1 MKKYKEKYIEW
12 LERKNNKNI
21 KKTTSNKKKKSK
33 KKFYDYIKDSHGKIH
48 RVKINEKELKAPENF
63 SIINNTEETVL
74 YFRKIIQ
81 YIKAH
86 NGSRFNALFF
96 NVAHIK
102 NMSIDAI
109 MYLLAII
116 YNFNNLKTSILR
128 IKGNGPRDKDIK
140 RKMVNSGFFNMIKDK
155 DSNITSNNNMQEI
168 LYGELVDG
176 TAASRVIRLAENY
189 FGLKKCFKFL
199 YNIIIELMTNTKSHA
214 YGNRHFTINSWYLY
228 AECGDDKLYITFID
242 TGLGIPDTILK
253 KVLENL
259 KDKYMKRNRD
269 AQYILSAL
277 KGDFRTRTREK
288 NRNKG
293 MPEIFN
299 YYKDN
304 KIENLKI
311 VSCYGKIDTN
321 RQCHDINEY
330 AIGINNYLY
339 GTVFYLE
346 IHKNNFQ
353 IYEGV
358 KNENKYSK

>member
-33 KKFYDYIKDSHGKIH
+33 KKFYDYIKDSHGNIY
-48 RVKINEKELKAPENF
+48 RIKINEKELKAPENF

-74 YFRKIIQ
+74 YFYKIIQ
-81 YIKAH
+81 YIKTH
-86 NGSRFNALFF
+86 SGSRFNALFF

-102 NMSIDAI
+102 KMSIDAI

-140 RKMVNSGFFNMIKDK
+140 RKMVSSGFFNMIKYK
-155 DSNITSNNNMQEI
+155 TSNIISNDNNTQEI

-176 TAASRVIRLAENY
+176 IAASRVIKLAENY

-214 YGNRHFTINSWYLY
+214 YGNSHFTINSWYLY
-228 AECGDDKLYITFID
+228 AECIDDKMYITFID

-259 KDKYMKRNRD
+259 KDKYTKINRD
-269 AQYILSAL
+269 AQYMLSAL

-293 MPEIFN
+293 LPEIFN

-311 VSCYGKIDTN
+311 VSCYGKIDTH
-321 RQCHDINEY
+321 RQCYDINEY
-330 AIGINNYLY
+330 AIGINSYLY

-353 IYEGV
+353 T
-358 KNENKYSK
+358 

>member
-12 LERKNNKNI
+12 LERQNNKNLKRTAI
-21 KKTTSNKKKKSK
+21 KKKRNKRKN
-33 KKFYDYIKDSHGKIH
+33 FYDSIKDRDGNIY
-48 RVKINEKELKAPENF
+48 RIKINEKELKAPENF
-63 SIINNTEETVL
+63 SIINNTEETVS
-74 YFRKIIQ
+74 YFYKIIQ
-81 YIKAH
+81 YIKTH
-86 NGSRFNALFF
+86 NGNRFNALFF

-116 YNFNNLKTSILR
+116 YNFNNLKTNILR

-140 RKMVNSGFFNMIKDK
+140 IKMINSGFFNMIKDK
-155 DSNITSNNNMQEI
+155 ASDITSNNNMQEI

-176 TAASRVIRLAENY
+176 TAASKVIKLAENY
-189 FGLKKCFKFL
+189 FGMKKCFQFL

-214 YGNRHFTINSWYLY
+214 YGNSHFTINSWYLY
-228 AECGDDKLYITFID
+228 AECKDDKMHITFID

-259 KDKYMKRNRD
+259 KDKYTKRNRD
-269 AQYILSAL
+269 AQYMLSAL

-293 MPEIFN
+293 LPEIFN

-311 VSCYGKIDTN
+311 VSCYGKIDTC
-321 RQCHDINEY
+321 RQCYDINEY
-330 AIGINNYLY
+330 AIAINSYLY

-353 IYEGV
+353 IV
-358 KNENKYSK
+358 KE